1 MSNILVGHSS
11 FYLRNNWLKK
21 GVEYVSTN
29 NQENVFSKNNIDAID
44 YLGIGS
50 VMVQSLRFWMNTLD
64 ILTKDG
70 KEYKLK
76 REILEILKED
86 PYLQSSGTLWL
97 LHTYIMDRDNKNE
110 KPVLWDLLIK
120 EKKQTVFSEEDI
132 KESLISFY
140 KKNNEVISDRS
151 LKDSI
156 SVFIKLYYRDEN
168 EKIEPEDN
176 LYSPFTKLNYLNKN
190 EEGKYYFR
198 NINHDEIN
206 EEIIFLL
213 LKRELINSNKSQI
226 TISDFYN
233 YINGII
239 NMTFTEYNKIIS
251 KLENRDFIT
260 VDRAAGLQNI
270 NIIQSIKEK
279 ELIKM
284 ILERE

>member
-198 NINHDEIN
+198 NINHDEIS